1 MLLILGQF
9 IPLSPDEI
17 ATMWSVLQKHS
28 FRSTHGA
35 FVGTEIFADDIKGRV
50 LESMKIQC
58 RYSGHGSH
66 AILHEAWDG
75 K

>member
-35 FVGTEIFADDIKGRV
+35 FVGTEIFADDIKSRV

-75 K
+75 N